1 MTDFLSG
8 ATMFAALSIAVF
20 FLHFWQ
26 TTRDRLFLLFS
37 LAFAVFAANRLL
49 LFFLEEEAQVWVY
62 ASRAAAFFLIIA
74 AIVDKNR
81 AGAQEPG

>member
-8 ATMFAALSIAVF
+8 ATMFAALAIAVF
-20 FLHFWQ
+20 FFRFWR

-37 LAFAVFAANRLL
+37 LAFTVFAANRLL

-62 ASRAAAFFLIIA
+62 ASRAAAFALIIA

-81 AGAQEPG
+81 AGAPDA